1 MRKYD
6 IECEPGYIGDNCSL
20 VVNAKNVV
28 SALLTTIVTQQEGAY
43 NSTNVNS
50 DVSGRFFFK
59 AVKGWEYNIKDS
71 RNDAFFKIV

>member
-43 NSTNVNS
+43 NSTNLNS
-50 DVSGRFFFK
+50 DVSGRFFFQSS
-59 AVKGWEYNIKDS
+59 KG
-71 RNDAFFKIV
+71 VGV